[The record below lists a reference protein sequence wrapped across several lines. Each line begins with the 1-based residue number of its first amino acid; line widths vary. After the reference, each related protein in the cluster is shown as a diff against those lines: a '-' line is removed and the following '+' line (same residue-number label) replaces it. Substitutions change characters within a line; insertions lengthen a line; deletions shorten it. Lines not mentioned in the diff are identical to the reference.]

1 MKIELRIGLLLNVL
15 GILAMLFKPLPGF
28 SNEFVGGLFIALGIF
43 FIIVTMLPKKV
54 YSNLAYRKLLTKG
67 KQSN

>member
-28 SNEFVGGLFIALGIF
+28 SNEFVCGLFIALGIF
-43 FIIVTMLPKKV
+43 FIVVIILPEKV

-67 KQSN
+67 K